1 MVAALYCARVSSG
14 RQENEETI
22 QSQVAELRARMME
35 DGVADP
41 QGFTDEGYSRDNLV
55 RPGLDRERDLAAQQE
70 LEQLYIHSPDRLA
83 SGAKLIFLV
92 EEFQK
97 AGVEVIFL
105 TLRSECLTGKG
116 GSAGPQSLATMVWT
130 DSY

>member
-1 MVAALYCARVSSG
+1 MTVLYYARVSSG
-14 RQENEETI
+14 RQENEQTI

-70 LEQLYIHSPDRLA
+70 LERLA
-83 SGAKLIFLV
+83 ENLKQSQTAS
-92 EEFQK
+92 
-97 AGVEVIFL
+97 AGVPGLE
-105 TLRSECLTGKG
+105 TG
-116 GSAGPQSLATMVWT
+116 GSINQL
-130 DSY
+130 

>member
-1 MVAALYCARVSSG
+1 MTGLYYARVSSG

-22 QSQVAELRARMME
+22 QSQLAELHARMME

-41 QGFTDEGYSRDNLV
+41 QGFSDEGFSRDNLV
-55 RPGLDRERDLAAQQE
+55 RPGLDQLRDLAIQGD
-70 LEQLYIHSPDRLA
+70 LERLYIQCPDRLA

-97 AGVEVIFL
+97 AEVEVIFL
-105 TLRSECLTGKG
+105 KG
-116 GSAGPQSLATMVWT
+116 AVDVRPSLPPQVLHDFVVRRK
-130 DSY
+130 